1 MVKKKEAVSL
11 RAVWVALYLFLLPKN
26 PATSLMF
33 SIGLGLSG
41 DATVSPTSGIVNREF
56 YAAKIATLIGFLFF
70 CHQIGGFLSSW
81 LGGVFIEATTGGSTF
96 AEYK

>member
-1 MVKKKEAVSL
+1 MV
-11 RAVWVALYLFLLPKN
+11 VALYLFLLPKN

-56 YAAKIATLIGFLFF
+56 SAAKIATLIGFLFLPSDWRF
-70 CHQIGGFLSSW
+70 PQFVAW
-81 LGGVFIEATTGGSTF
+81 RRV
-96 AEYK
+96 Y